1 VSFNT
6 SASAEK
12 LGSNLG
18 PLAAE
23 YRGETGWN
31 TQNKPK
37 RDNRLVNRLLV
48 RDQGVGG
55 SNPLSPTKLF
65 IINSLDYSIEQILAE
80 EFASLQKIES
90 FVFNVLT
97 LDS

>member
-1 VSFNT
+1 MRLSFK
-6 SASAEK
+6 SK
-12 LGSNLG
+12 LGSDLG

-23 YRGETGWN
+23 YRDETWCN

-37 RDNRLVNRLLV
+37 QDNMLINRLLV

-65 IINSLDYSIEQILAE
+65 IINNL
-80 EFASLQKIES
+80 
-90 FVFNVLT
+90 
-97 LDS
+97 

>member
-1 VSFNT
+1 VKTDDSLSSLLKTDDSLSSLLWLRRLFK
-6 SASAEK
+6 SK

-23 YRGETGWN
+23 YRDETGWN

-55 SNPLSPTKLF
+55 SNPLSPTKAFRISYLGANF
-65 IINSLDYSIEQILAE
+65 CVSGPG
-80 EFASLQKIES
+80 
-90 FVFNVLT
+90 
-97 LDS
+97 